1 MRKNGEVDGIMQFT
15 AIVPMM
21 LRMMVQTTGNH
32 RLLLKKRV
40 KLQTLK
46 KCCSFCGCCGC
57 LWIQHKCYMTCN
69 STLGLINNI
78 N

>member
-46 KCCSFCGCCGC
+46 KSVVPFVAFVDP
-57 LWIQHKCYMTCN
+57 T
-69 STLGLINNI
+69 
-78 N
+78 